1 MVSQSIYV
9 NDPDGNN
16 VELYV
21 DADPAIWREKP
32 ETVDDAPPTTDD
44 SVRSSAGFRTTR
56 PPRGPDLRPVTWSS
70 I

>member
-1 MVSQSIYV
+1 VVSQSIYV

-32 ETVDDAPPTTDD
+32 ETVAN
-44 SVRSSAGFRTTR
+44 SR
-56 PPRGPDLRPVTWSS
+56 PLAL
-70 I
+70 